1 MANPISALQAARR
14 IGRFGTTEMPWV
26 TIEEI
31 TGFGLL
37 QFAAWASTLAETG
50 AEAARVAGCSASP
63 APGQSVRGANGTL
76 LRVEPLKWW
85 LLVPAVAKTP
95 DPELAPQKGAV
106 LDLLQSRCWLRIS
119 GSPAETLLNHFLPL
133 NLGSGAF
140 PAGAVAI
147 TAFHHTG
154 VTLWRDVQGLNLLM
168 PRSTARSLWE
178 LLSESARQYGLA
190 EK

>member
-1 MANPISALQAARR
+1 MANPISALQAVRR
-14 IGRFGTTEMPWV
+14 TGRFSTAATPRV

-31 TGFGLL
+31 TDFGLL
-37 QFAAWASTLAETG
+37 QFAAWADALAETG
-50 AEAARVAGCSASP
+50 AEAARVAGCSACPS
-63 APGQSVRGANGTL
+63 PGQSVRGVNGTL

-85 LLVPAVAKTP
+85 LVVPAGAKTP
-95 DPELAPQKGAV
+95 APDLGPETGAV

-119 GSPAETLLNHFLPL
+119 GSLAETVLNHFLPI

-140 PAGAVAI
+140 ADGAVAT

-168 PRSTARSLWE
+168 PRSTARSLWD